1 MKKLVFILSLLFTQ
15 LPVINA
21 QTKEKPFSFAFLND
35 VHVAEDAK
43 SVEDFIKCIDD
54 VNNNKEIEFA
64 ILAGDIT
71 EFGND
76 EEIELAKSVIDMFE
90 KPYYIIAG
98 NHDAKWSES
107 GCNTFVKTFGYEEFN
122 FEKNGIRF
130 IGTNSGPNMRMAPA
144 LVPHE
149 SVIWLDSLANTVDP
163 KQPVFFINHYP
174 MDTSVLNYSQ
184 VLDAVKKMN
193 TQFIIHGHW
202 HIDRAMVY
210 DGIPALSSRSTQ
222 AVGRKGPGYNVVTV
236 NGSTVTVKER
246 VVEQQKD
253 GKKVGEG
260 YTASPWYTLRMS
272 NGKPYD
278 TSVKY
283 PRPNFDVNNKYTN
296 VKAVWKIQDNT
307 DIGSAATIS
316 GNYVVYANT
325 SGEVKALD
333 ATNGNLIWSYKTD
346 GKIFSSPAISGKI
359 VVVGSTDN
367 YIYALSLKDGSKI
380 WSVKCNK
387 SVLGSPTIYAGK
399 VFIGAS
405 DGVFRALNL
414 KNGKE
419 VWSYDKVK
427 GFMEAKPFVDKDQ
440 VVIGDWAN
448 TLYSFST
455 KSGKLMWEWKNKGSR
470 MLSPAAVWPI
480 KANGKIFF
488 ATPQRLNYALNAK
501 TGEQLW
507 VKKGGRESIG
517 LSPDKSQY
525 YVKIMKDSVASYST
539 VNGEQVWKV
548 NCNYGYEIAPTSTTS
563 IAEGGLDG
571 KGLIF
576 VPTDKGDIYA
586 LNVKDGSLAWKHKLS
601 IALINYI
608 LPLGNSRILV
618 STMDGIVAILEY

>member
-1 MKKLVFILSLLFTQ
+1 MKKLTLILVLLLTPLSAILSQ
-15 LPVINA
+15 S
-21 QTKEKPFSFAFLND
+21 KEKPFSFAFLND
-35 VHVAEDAK
+35 IHIAEGAK
-43 SVEDFIKCIDD
+43 SVEDALKCVED
-54 VNNNKEIEFA
+54 VNNNKEVEFA

-76 EEIELAKSVIDMFE
+76 EEIELAKSVFDKFE

-107 GCNTFVKTFGYEEFN
+107 GCNTFVKVFGYEEFN

-149 SVIWLDSLANTVDP
+149 TVVWLDSLSKVVDP
-163 KQPVFFINHYP
+163 KQPVIFINHYP

-184 VLDAVKKMN
+184 VLDAIKEMN
-193 TQFIIHGHW
+193 TQFIMHGHW
-202 HIDRAMVY
+202 HVDKAMVY

-222 AVGRKGPGYNVVTV
+222 AVGRKGPGYNVVTI
-236 NGSTVTVKER
+236 NGSTITVKER
-246 VVEQQKD
+246 VVELQKD
-253 GKKVGEG
+253 GKKIGEG
-260 YTASPWYTLRMS
+260 YTATPWYTLRMS

-278 TSVKY
+278 SSVVY
-283 PRPNFDVNNKYTN
+283 PRANFDINKEYTN
-296 VKAVWKIQDNT
+296 VKPLWKIQDNT
-307 DIGSAATIS
+307 DIGCAATIS

-333 ATNGNLIWSYKTD
+333 ASNGSPIWSYKTD
-346 GKIFSSPAISGKI
+346 GKIFSSPAISGNT
-359 VVVGSTDN
+359 VVVGSTDS
-367 YIYALSLKDGSKI
+367 YIYAFNLKDGSLL
-380 WSVKCNK
+380 WRVKCNK

-405 DGVFRALNL
+405 DGVFRALEL
-414 KNGKE
+414 KSGKE
-419 VWSYDKVK
+419 VWSYNKIN
-427 GFMEAKPFVDKDQ
+427 GFMEAIPFVDKDQ

-448 TLYSFST
+448 TLYSFNT
-455 KSGKLMWEWKNKGSR
+455 KSGKLMWEWKNSGSR
-470 MLSPAAVWPI
+470 MISPAAVWLL
-480 KANGKIFF
+480 KANGKILF
-488 ATPQRLNYALNAK
+488 ATPQRLNYGLDAK

-507 VKKGGRESIG
+507 VNKGGRESVG

-525 YVKIMKDSVASYST
+525 YVKIMKDSISSYST

-548 NCNYGYEIAPTSTTS
+548 NCNYGYDIAPTNTTS

-576 VPTDKGDIYA
+576 VPTDKGNIYA

-601 IALINYI
+601 LALINYI
-608 LPLGNSRILV
+608 LPLGNSKILV
-618 STMDGIVAILEY
+618 STMDGVVAILEY